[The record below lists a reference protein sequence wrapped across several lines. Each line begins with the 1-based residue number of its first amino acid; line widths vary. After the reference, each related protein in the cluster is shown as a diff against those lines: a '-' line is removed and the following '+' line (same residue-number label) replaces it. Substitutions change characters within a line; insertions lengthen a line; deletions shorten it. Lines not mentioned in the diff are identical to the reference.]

1 MVIRD
6 YVSLSDDEI
15 IEIAERN
22 GGEYNDFG
30 RWQFDATDSMLEFA
44 EDLLSNRF
52 THQKIAD
59 ALGLDVD
66 YVAECLNKQERKI
79 GTTA

>member
-44 EDLLSNRF
+44 EDLLSNHF
-52 THQKIAD
+52 TYQKIAD
-59 ALGLDVD
+59 ALGLDAD
-66 YVAECLNKQERKI
+66 YVALAFLKMERKN
-79 GTTA
+79 GSAA